1 MSALTNFT
9 QPSIT
14 VSSKE
19 RATPFIEVKG
29 IQSNNAESTPIV
41 SGVAFPIYETA
52 LFTSGIFLG
61 ILITLSMIAI
71 FKR

>member
-1 MSALTNFT
+1 MALTNFT

-19 RATPFIEVKG
+19 RATPMFDLSG
-29 IQSNNAESTPIV
+29 IQPKNAESTPLV
-41 SGVAFPIYETA
+41 SGVAFPIYETSI
-52 LFTSGIFLG
+52 FTSGIFLG
-61 ILITLSMIAI
+61 ILITLSMLAI